1 MRWEKGAV
9 IERDGKKLFWD
20 WEHRM
25 RTNCTARRPNLTLE
39 DTESKVIIVI
49 DMASPNEMNKKEKR
63 TEKNQ
68 EISTAMLK
76 NM

>member
-1 MRWEKGAV
+1 
-9 IERDGKKLFWD
+9 
-20 WEHRM
+20 M